1 MRRKLAAGNWKMNG
15 LTASLA
21 ELDALTQ
28 AHPAPGVAAV
38 LAFVLYLVV
47 MEVAARV
54 VEGARQAADRRASSL
69 ITGAFGATLGAV
81 TYVRLRETSE
91 GVHASALFQ
100 GLSARLKR

>member
-1 MRRKLAAGNWKMNG
+1 VVVDEVSVFGALARSWR
-15 LTASLA
+15 LTKGSRIIIFA
-21 ELDALTQ
+21 AL
-28 AHPAPGVAAV
+28 
-38 LAFVLYLVV
+38 FVTGIAQGIIEYLVGKAV
-47 MEVAARV
+47 PFAMA
-54 VEGARQAADRRASSL
+54 GAIVGVILSL